1 MEGGIR
7 GVRRGHVDTRGNV
20 PGRRNGRAKAAH
32 ENVPRDGEL
41 LRDQCG
47 WSGAGGGGVGGEV
60 TGAR

>member
-1 MEGGIR
+1 M
-7 GVRRGHVDTRGNV
+7 RRGHVDTRGNV
-20 PGRRNGRAKAAH
+20 PGRRNGRAKAGH
-32 ENVPRDGEL
+32 ENVPGDGEL